1 MTSLPIVKPEEIKLD
16 NERLQ
21 QAGSLLKKW
30 TAAGSVP
37 GAAIVVGRHG
47 MMVEPQFFGKQGPE
61 KNAEDIRSD
70 GMFLL
75 ASITKPIV
83 YMSALRLVERGE
95 LVLSL
100 PVTHYIPDF
109 AAHHKESILVHH
121 LFIHTS
127 GMPDM
132 LENNVALRQS
142 LAPLKQFIHGAI
154 YDTVPLFQP
163 AGTGLSYQSMGT
175 LILAE
180 IIQRL
185 TRKTIAQHVRDEI
198 IKPLGLQNT
207 WLGRG
212 EFPRERL
219 VRVET
224 PEYQTDSNFGWNS
237 SYWQDLGVP
246 WGGMFSSPA
255 DMAVICQC
263 MLNYGQVQD
272 RRLLSRS
279 MLEMATTNRLND
291 YPNLP
296 EPIRRS
302 QPWGLGWRLN
312 HPGQSGSWGNL
323 LDRSVFGHTGAT
335 GTMVW
340 MDRRRNGFAVL
351 LTTAIRSQA
360 PWRLVKLS
368 NMIASAFQ

>member
-21 QAGSLLKKW
+21 QAGSLLTEW

-61 KNAEDIRSD
+61 KNAEAIRSD

-121 LFIHTS
+121 LFTHTS

-263 MLNYGQVQD
+263 MLNYGEVQD

-291 YPNLP
+291 YPDLP

>member
-21 QAGSLLKKW
+21 QAGSLLKEW

-121 LFIHTS
+121 LFTHTS

-237 SYWQDLGVP
+237 PYWQDLGVP

-263 MLNYGQVQD
+263 MLNYGEVQD
-272 RRLLSRS
+272 RRLLSHS

-291 YPNLP
+291 YPDLP

-312 HPGQSGSWGNL
+312 HPGQAGSWGNL

-368 NMIASAFQ
+368 NMIASAFY

>member
-121 LFIHTS
+121 LFTHTS

-237 SYWQDLGVP
+237 PYWQDLGVP

-263 MLNYGQVQD
+263 MLNYGEVAD

-291 YPNLP
+291 YPDLP

-368 NMIASAFQ
+368 NMLASAFY

>member
-1 MTSLPIVKPEEIKLD
+1 MTSLPIVKPQEIELD
-16 NERLQ
+16 EDRLQ
-21 QAGSLLKKW
+21 QVGRLLKEW
-30 TAAGSVP
+30 TEAGTMP

-47 MMVEPQFFGKQGPE
+47 KIVEPQFFGKQGPE
-61 KNAEDIRSD
+61 KNAEPVRRD

-83 YMSALRLVERGE
+83 YMSALKLVERGE
-95 LVLSL
+95 LVLTN

-109 AAHHKESILVHH
+109 AAHHKETMLVHH
-121 LFIHTS
+121 LFTHTS

-132 LENNVALRQS
+132 LENNVVLRQS
-142 LAPLKQFIHGAI
+142 RAPLDQFIHGAI
-154 YDTVPLFQP
+154 FDTVPLFQP

-175 LILAE
+175 LIVAE
-180 IIQRL
+180 IVQRL

-198 IKPLGLQNT
+198 IKPLGLQST

-212 EFPRERL
+212 DFPRERL

-224 PEYQTDSNFGWNS
+224 PEYQIGSNFGWNS
-237 SYWQDLGVP
+237 QYWQDLGVP
-246 WGGMFSSPA
+246 WGGMFSSPE

-263 MLNYGQVQD
+263 MLNYGKLQD
-272 RRLLSRS
+272 ERLLSRS
-279 MLEMATTNRLND
+279 MMEMATTNRLND
-291 YPNLP
+291 YPDLP
-296 EPIRRS
+296 ESIRRS

-340 MDRRRNGFAVL
+340 MDRRCDGFAIL
-351 LTTAIRSQA
+351 LTTAIRSKA
-360 PWRLVKLS
+360 PWRLVQLS
-368 NMIASAFQ
+368 NIIASAFQ

>member
-21 QAGSLLKKW
+21 QAGSLLKEW

-37 GAAIVVGRHG
+37 GAAIVVGRYG

-61 KNAEDIRSD
+61 KNAKAIRSD

-109 AAHHKESILVHH
+109 AAHHKESMLVHH
-121 LFIHTS
+121 LFTHTS

-237 SYWQDLGVP
+237 PYWQDLGVP

-263 MLNYGQVQD
+263 MLNYGEVAD

-291 YPNLP
+291 YPDLP

-368 NMIASAFQ
+368 NMIASAFY

>member
-21 QAGSLLKKW
+21 QAGSLLKEW

-37 GAAIVVGRHG
+37 GAAIVVGRYG

-61 KNAEDIRSD
+61 KNAEAIRSD

-83 YMSALRLVERGE
+83 YMSALRLVERGD

-121 LFIHTS
+121 LFTHTS
-127 GMPDM
+127 GIPDM

-142 LAPLKQFIHGAI
+142 RAPLKQFIQGAI

-180 IIQRL
+180 IVQRL

-198 IKPLGLQNT
+198 IKPLDLQNT

-212 EFPRERL
+212 DFPRERL

-224 PEYQTDSNFGWNS
+224 PEYQIGSNFGWNS
-237 SYWQDLGVP
+237 DYWQDLGVP

-255 DMAVICQC
+255 DMAVLCQC
-263 MLNYGQVQD
+263 MLNYGEVQD

-291 YPNLP
+291 YPDLP

-368 NMIASAFQ
+368 NIIASAFN

>member
-21 QAGSLLKKW
+21 QAGSLLKEW

-61 KNAEDIRSD
+61 KNAEAIRSD

-121 LFIHTS
+121 LFTHTS

-237 SYWQDLGVP
+237 PYWQDLGVP

-263 MLNYGQVQD
+263 MLNYGEVAD
-272 RRLLSRS
+272 RRLLSHS

-291 YPNLP
+291 YPDLP

-368 NMIASAFQ
+368 NMIASAFY

>member
-21 QAGSLLKKW
+21 QAGSLLKEW

-61 KNAEDIRSD
+61 KNAEAIRSD

-121 LFIHTS
+121 LFTHTS

-237 SYWQDLGVP
+237 PYWQDLGVP

-263 MLNYGQVQD
+263 MLNYGEVAD

-291 YPNLP
+291 YPDLP

-368 NMIASAFQ
+368 NMIASAFY

>member
-21 QAGSLLKKW
+21 QAGSLLKEW

-121 LFIHTS
+121 LFTHTS

-263 MLNYGQVQD
+263 MLNYGEVQD

-291 YPNLP
+291 YPDLP